1 MKNLTDNMRG
11 VLRITAMPKRGTVAT
26 DNSSQHNSFKDMIT
40 NENNIRRSYE
50 KPTVRVYELHSH
62 RSMILCASPLGDP
75 SDYLDG
81 GDPFGF

>member
-1 MKNLTDNMRG
+1 MKNLTDN
-11 VLRITAMPKRGTVAT
+11 LTAN
-26 DNSSQHNSFKDMIT
+26 DNNR
-40 NENNIRRSYE
+40 RRSYE

-62 RSMILCASPLGDP
+62 CSMILCASPLGDP